1 MSDRIQ
7 EAFGLRRRPFGK
19 DLPPEAMWLDET
31 RQSAVDRLVDAVTAR
46 QHALVIGESGVGKT
60 CVLRAL
66 RVKLSP
72 VHFKLVYVSNVTL
85 GKRDFY
91 RQVSH
96 ALGID
101 AKFMP
106 AAMFEAI
113 QRNLHQLTAEHRQHP
128 VLVLDEAQL
137 IPNDTLAHLHV
148 LANFDWDS
156 QPMLS
161 LVLVGLPEFADR
173 LKLGIHRSLLTRIS
187 AKVEVH
193 PTSADHTV
201 TYVRQRLKDA
211 GCKSEIFA
219 PDGYALLH
227 ELTGGLLRSVDVL
240 AEAALRLAAHTDV
253 RIVDRALV
261 RRAFQLTP
269 LA

>member
-19 DLPPEAMWLDET
+19 DLPPEAMWLDQT
-31 RQSAVDRLVDAVTAR
+31 RQSAVDTLIDIVTAR
-46 QHALVIGESGVGKT
+46 QHALVTGESGVGKT

-66 RVKLSP
+66 RAKLSP
-72 VHFKLVYVSNVTL
+72 VHYRLVYVSHVTL

-91 RQVSH
+91 RQVCL
-96 ALGID
+96 ALGIESRG
-101 AKFMP
+101 MP

-128 VLVLDEAQL
+128 VLILDEAQL
-137 IPNDTLAHLHV
+137 IPDDTLAHLHV

-161 LVLVGLPEFADR
+161 LVLVGLPELGDR
-173 LKLGIHRSLLTRIS
+173 LKLGIHRSLLTRVA
-187 AKVEVH
+187 AKVEVL
-193 PTSADHTV
+193 PTSPEHTMN
-201 TYVRQRLKDA
+201 YVRQRIKDA
-211 GCKSEIFA
+211 GGKSEIFA

-227 ELTGGLLRSVDVL
+227 ELTGGMLRSVDVL

-269 LA
+269 LS